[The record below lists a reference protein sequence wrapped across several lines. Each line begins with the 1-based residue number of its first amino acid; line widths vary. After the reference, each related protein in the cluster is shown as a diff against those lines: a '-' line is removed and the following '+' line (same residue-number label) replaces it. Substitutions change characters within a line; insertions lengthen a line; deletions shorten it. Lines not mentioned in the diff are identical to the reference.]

1 MPHAL
6 LGATTC
12 ARCGS
17 RTGPGAMWCARCLSP
32 RLDAAPGT
40 ATGPYQ
46 GMLVG
51 VVPAAAGRRYTALLL
66 DAAPLLLLAAVASA
80 GAAGGRWPTG
90 TVALTLVA
98 ATVFVVA
105 NAVASLRTGQTLGR
119 RVLRLRT
126 VDDLSGAPLT
136 AMDRLGRLPRV
147 LRLRTTVTADLRAG
161 RDPLSVARA
170 PLDALGDDRDPTD
183 GATRGGDDPVRRA
196 RRRGATAATPD
207 EPIRS
212 TAAALL
218 LDSGESILVAA
229 PVVVGRKPE
238 AQVDGVVHDVHPWAD
253 LSRTVAR
260 THALFAWS
268 GSSMWITDLGSP
280 SGTAII
286 TPDGERRPLVAR
298 VPTAASIGWTV
309 ELGRRRLVI
318 EQEPAP
324 GTEAIV
330 ASDGAEASTASP
342 TPNERTALRAD

>member
-1 MPHAL
+1 
-6 LGATTC
+6 
-12 ARCGS
+12 
-17 RTGPGAMWCARCLSP
+17 
-32 RLDAAPGT
+32 
-40 ATGPYQ
+40 
-46 GMLVG
+46 MLAG
-51 VVPAAAGRRYTALLL
+51 VVPASAGRRYTALIL
-66 DAAPLLLLAAVASA
+66 DAAPLLLLAAAA
-80 GAAGGRWPTG
+80 AAAAATAGGHWPTG
-90 TVALTLVA
+90 ALALTPMVA
-98 ATVFVVA
+98 VAFVVA

-119 RVLRLRT
+119 RILGLRT

-136 AMDRLGRLPRV
+136 AMDRLGRLPRG

-170 PLDALGDDRDPTD
+170 PVDVLGDDRDPTD
-183 GATRGGDDPVRRA
+183 GATRGEDDPVRRA
-196 RRRGATAATPD
+196 RRRGVAAATPD
-207 EPIRS
+207 ERIRS
-212 TAAALL
+212 TAAALV
-218 LDSGESILVAA
+218 LDSGESILVAT

-318 EQEPAP
+318 EPESAPATDAVGAP
-324 GTEAIV
+324 G
-330 ASDGAEASTASP
+330 GAEAPTTSP
-342 TPNERTALRAD
+342 TTNERTALRAD

>member
-6 LGATTC
+6 LGSATC

-17 RTGPGAMWCARCLSP
+17 RTGATQARCARCLSP

-51 VVPAAAGRRYTALLL
+51 VVPASAGRRYTALVL
-66 DAAPLLLLAAVASA
+66 DAAPLLMLVGAAA
-80 GAAGGRWPTG
+80 GAAGSRWPTG
-90 TVALTLVA
+90 AVALMLLAPVA
-98 ATVFVVA
+98 FVVA
-105 NAVASLRTGQTLGR
+105 NAVASLRSGQTLGR

-136 AMDRLGRLPRV
+136 AMDRLGRLPRG

-161 RDPLSVARA
+161 RDPLGVARE
-170 PLDALGDDRDPTD
+170 PVDALGDDRDAAD
-183 GATRGGDDPVRRA
+183 GATPGTDDPTRRA
-196 RRRGATAATPD
+196 RRRRAATPTRD
-207 EPIRS
+207 EGLRS
-212 TAAALL
+212 TAAALI
-218 LDSGESILVAA
+218 LDSGESVLVAA
-229 PVVVGRKPE
+229 PIVVGRKPE

-253 LSRTVAR
+253 LSRSVAR
-260 THALFAWS
+260 THARFSWS

-309 ELGRRRLVI
+309 ELGRRRLLI
-318 EQEPAP
+318 GPETPAATGADGAP
-324 GTEAIV
+324 G
-330 ASDGAEASTASP
+330 GAEATTTSP
-342 TPNERTALRAD
+342 ITNERTAPRAD